1 MPLCNH
7 EPMNLKRRLQR
18 RPARPTAPP
27 HVAATSPSFLPAY
40 PPRNYLGQL
49 APEFQESVGRRRG
62 RINPDDIAWYHSFE
76 MPDGRVVEGAWD
88 LRGNEGPYFGG
99 VGLRGKRV
107 LELGPATGYL
117 SLYMERQG
125 AEVVSFETGFDV
137 ANELLPVRGRETLGA
152 KVQLMT
158 ETVAPNHEA
167 WWYLHHLYGSSVTFV
182 QGNIYDMPADL
193 GTFDV
198 TFAGA
203 ILLHL
208 REPWGAMVEAA
219 SRTTECMIV
228 TEAVMDREAPLMS
241 NIMRFSPAAEHD
253 LTNWWSIYPGAVVS
267 MFERLGFGDTTVT
280 EHTQKHRLGHV
291 ATADYTDIPMYTVVG
306 KRIEPLTGP
315 LL

>member
-1 MPLCNH
+1 
-7 EPMNLKRRLQR
+7 MNLKRRLQR
-18 RPARPTAPP
+18 PPAQPTARPDVTPP
-27 HVAATSPSFLPAY
+27 SPSLLPAY
-40 PPRNYLGQL
+40 PPHKYLGQL
-49 APEFQESVGRRRG
+49 SPEFQESVGRRRG
-62 RINPDDIAWYHSFE
+62 HINPDDIAWYHSFD
-76 MPDGRVVEGAWD
+76 MPDGQVVEGAWD
-88 LRGNEGPYFGG
+88 LRGNEVAYFGG
-99 VGLRGKRV
+99 VELRGKRV

-137 ANELLPVRGRETLGA
+137 ANDLLPVRGRETLGA

-158 ETVAPNHEA
+158 ETVDRNHEA
-167 WWYLHHLYGSSVTFV
+167 WWYLHHLYRSSVKFV
-182 QGNIYDMPADL
+182 QGNIYDMPTDL
-193 GTFDV
+193 GMFDV

-219 SRTTECMIV
+219 SRTSEYMIV
-228 TEAVMDREAPLMS
+228 TESLMDRESPLMS

-291 ATADYTDIPMYTVVG
+291 VTADYTDMPMYTVVG
-306 KRIEPLTGP
+306 KRIEPLAGSIR
-315 LL
+315 